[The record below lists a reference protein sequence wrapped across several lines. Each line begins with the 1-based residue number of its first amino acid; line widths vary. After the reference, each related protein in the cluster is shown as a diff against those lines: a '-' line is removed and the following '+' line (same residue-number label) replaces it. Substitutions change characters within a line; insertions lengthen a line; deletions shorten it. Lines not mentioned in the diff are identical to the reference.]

1 MAHKDMSPIDEED
14 TMLRTLFLICL
25 IAGPWFQV
33 HAKNEAVIIEVR
45 KKLKLHDSERV
56 YPDFF
61 IVGGTKLGLD
71 KGVTVSVVRRV
82 PVHDPLKNASIGDFK
97 VKVADLEII
106 ESDSEKSIG
115 RLIEID
121 RREARPMLTYDA
133 VMIGDRLDLDTVRS
147 GPVQKEAA
155 QATSGDSGRQPASL
169 ADSEVVKINQPLL
182 TKSSASMMTP

>member
-1 MAHKDMSPIDEED
+1 
-14 TMLRTLFLICL
+14 MLRILCIVCL
-25 IAGPWFQV
+25 MAVPWYQAQ
-33 HAKNEAVIIEVR
+33 AKEEAVVIEVR

-61 IVGGTKLGLD
+61 ILGGTKLGLD

-82 PVHDPLKNASIGDFK
+82 PVHDPLKNASIGDFQ

-133 VMIGDRLDLDTVRS
+133 VMIGDRLDLDTLRS
-147 GPVQKEAA
+147 RSSPKEVVE
-155 QATSGDSGRQPASL
+155 SSSDLRERQPAAIDHSR
-169 ADSEVVKINQPLL
+169 AVKINQPLL
-182 TKSSASMMTP
+182 TNSSPSMMTP

>member
-1 MAHKDMSPIDEED
+1 
-14 TMLRTLFLICL
+14 MLRILCIVCF
-25 IAGPWFQV
+25 IAVPCFQV
-33 HAKNEAVIIEVR
+33 QAKGEAVIIEVR
-45 KKLKLHDSERV
+45 KKLKLHESERV

-97 VKVADLEII
+97 VKVADIEII
-106 ESDSEKSIG
+106 ESDLEKSIG
-115 RLIEID
+115 RLVEID

-133 VMIGDRLDLDTVRS
+133 VMIGDKLDLDTLRNRS
-147 GPVQKEAA
+147 SQKETAESTPDFS
-155 QATSGDSGRQPASL
+155 QRQPASFE
-169 ADSEVVKINQPLL
+169 ASPAVKINQPLL